1 MNFSTID
8 FDKILDLLWKF
19 ADILET
25 SSRTD
30 ENYFHGDGD
39 DEDDKKAISAYNEK
53 SNPLMEIE

>member
-1 MNFSTID
+1 MNFSTIEIN
-8 FDKILDLLWKF
+8 KILDLLGKF

-30 ENYFHGDGD
+30 ENYFHGD

>member
-1 MNFSTID
+1 MNFSTIEIN
-8 FDKILDLLWKF
+8 KMLDLLGKF
-19 ADILET
+19 ADILEV

-30 ENYFHGDGD
+30 ENYFHGD

>member
-8 FDKILDLLWKF
+8 FDKILDLLGKF
-19 ADILET
+19 ADILEV
-25 SSRTD
+25 SSWTD
-30 ENYFHGDGD
+30 ENYFHGD

>member
-1 MNFSTID
+1 MNFSTIEIN
-8 FDKILDLLWKF
+8 KILDLLGKF

-25 SSRTD
+25 SSWTD
-30 ENYFHGDGD
+30 ENYFHGD

>member
-8 FDKILDLLWKF
+8 FDKILDLLGKF
-19 ADILET
+19 ADILEV

-30 ENYFHGDGD
+30 ENYFHGD

-53 SNPLMEIE
+53 SDSLMEIE

>member
-8 FDKILDLLWKF
+8 FDKILDLLGKF
-19 ADILET
+19 ADILEA

-30 ENYFHGDGD
+30 ENYFHGD